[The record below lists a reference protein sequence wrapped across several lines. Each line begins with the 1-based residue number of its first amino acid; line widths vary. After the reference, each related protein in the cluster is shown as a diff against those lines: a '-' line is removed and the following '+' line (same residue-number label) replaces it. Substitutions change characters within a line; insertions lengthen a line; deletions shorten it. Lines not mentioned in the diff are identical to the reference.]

1 MLDNKKLNRSSNDRR
16 ALGLKNTWQIY
27 VNTTNAVNLNVIWLE
42 NASRQSTIHDCDATC
57 GYRNCCSDDSARR
70 QIVDR
75 RRVDGGPAI
84 RAIVLVVATGIRN
97 NRLLFV
103 AITGDPKDSPTTT
116 TSIVTGGSTTDH
128 NWHILKYP
136 DGTEQ
141 RLPKPN
147 VQLFQYIDGNWSES
161 PGDVTPLEY
170 DEFCASKPKHFTI
183 QSLLAFV
190 ENRRR
195 NAR

>member
-1 MLDNKKLNRSSNDRR
+1 MLRGK
-16 ALGLKNTWQIY
+16 AQF
-27 VNTTNAVNLNVIWLE
+27 
-42 NASRQSTIHDCDATC
+42 TIATLL
-57 GYRNCCSDDSARR
+57 
-70 QIVDR
+70 V
-75 RRVDGGPAI
+75 VT
-84 RAIVLVVATGIRN
+84 AIVALMIRPDGKSWTDGAWTGTSDSDHRLVVATGIRN
-97 NRLLFV
+97 NKLLFV

-136 DGTEQ
+136 DGTEE